1 MYGCIAEALDVTP
14 NSSMTFLNIG
24 SGTGYLS
31 TIVAKILGPTG
42 VCYGIEINQDIIDH
56 CLSSMERYKSANSV
70 TDLAHM
76 EFILGNGLQIDPNS
90 GESNVGYDRI
100 YIGASIEKRNL
111 KQLASLLRPGGVLVG
126 PGKEL
131 EEQSYCIVIHV
142 ADVALSQFAV
152 DDELIKVFRVAK
164 SNAPSVSS
172 VARGL
177 RGRFA
182 NLSEDFTQ
190 QVISGVRFAPLLKS
204 PHIETKI
211 YCRIWN
217 PLIHR
222 NYPESFR
229 KSCKEILLCANAS
242 ATQPPEP
249 ARERTNAAAKLPKTL
264 WIEVLSYTRR
274 DWFEHP
280 QSELDLLRRQL
291 AEQKLAV
298 QREQEARQEAET
310 RLRVAERERDGL
322 RLLTTRLQ
330 SRLQA
335 MENGEEVDFNASAS
349 RDVETF
355 INDPF
360 LLRGI
365 GALIRRF
372 QQDSSEDEDDDDG
385 GGEDNAG
392 GNHDRFE
399 SGSMDG
405 ADQEDMEADSVG
417 GSVAAMDEE
426 SDSDSTMAAS
436 PPTASSSIENAR
448 VASIAGQSL

>member
-31 TIVAKILGPTG
+31 TIVANIMGPTG
-42 VCYGIEINQDIIDH
+42 VCYGIEINQDVIDH
-56 CLSSMERYKSANSV
+56 CLSSMERYQSANSGI
-70 TDLAHM
+70 DLAHM

-90 GESNVGYDRI
+90 GESNIGYDRI

-111 KQLASLLRPGGVLVG
+111 IQLASLLRPGGVLVG
-126 PGKEL
+126 PGKPLQRKILPFLTE
-131 EEQSYCIVIHV
+131 SIF
-142 ADVALSQFAV
+142 ADVSFSQTAV

-164 SNAPSVSS
+164 SDAPSISS
-172 VARGL
+172 VTRGL
-177 RGRFA
+177 RGRFTS
-182 NLSEDFTQ
+182 LSEDFTQ

-204 PHIETKI
+204 PSIETKI

-229 KSCKEILLCANAS
+229 KSCKEILLCANAN
-242 ATQPPEP
+242 AKQPPEP
-249 ARERTNAAAKLPKTL
+249 ARERANAAATLPKSL
-264 WIEVLSYTRR
+264 WMEVLSYTRR

-291 AEQKLAV
+291 AEQKQAV
-298 QREQEARQEAET
+298 QRAQEARLEAET

-335 MENGEEVDFNASAS
+335 VENGEEVDYNASAS
-349 RDVETF
+349 RDLETF

-372 QQDSSEDEDDDDG
+372 QQDSSEDEDDE
-385 GGEDNAG
+385 EDAG
-392 GNHDRFE
+392 ADRDQFE

-405 ADQEDMEADSVG
+405 AEQEDMEADSVG
-417 GSVAAMDEE
+417 GSIAAMDEE

-436 PPTASSSIENAR
+436 PPNASSSSMENAR
-448 VASIAGQSL
+448 IASITGQSL